1 MADPINRSTAYMY
14 IKNENTSDDSVL
26 IILSDHNPNMLTNIR
41 SSNMNVNNQRHPY
54 IHVHNDQSTSYA
66 DDNGLDYVVLRDTP
80 SVIANSNDIPP
91 YDHKSDDVR
100 VKTQETNT
108 ESVGPSVD
116 RSTDPSVDL
125 QNTKYYNIRLNIMPR
140 ILYENM
146 DTTRQSPNNP
156 ISYMLLFSWSIIS
169 ALLYYYTNIE
179 TRDIDSTIHTFLKC
193 FVMINV
199 YNALA
204 YIVIHINSTI
214 LFGMRI
220 INMLRLYIVLSVISN
235 IYLAY
240 LFNNLESEPTTY
252 IFIILI
258 INIFLCI
265 CMVM

>member
-1 MADPINRSTAYMY
+1 MY

-26 IILSDHNPNMLTNIR
+26 IILSDHNPNMLSNIR
-41 SSNMNVNNQRHPY
+41 SSNMNINNQRYPY
-54 IHVHNDQSTSYA
+54 THVHNDQSTSYA
-66 DDNGLDYVVLRDTP
+66 DDNGLDDVVLRDTP

-91 YDHKSDDVR
+91 YDHKTDVVR

-116 RSTDPSVDL
+116 RSADL
-125 QNTKYYNIRLNIMPR
+125 SNTNSYNIRLNIMPR

-146 DTTRQSPNNP
+146 DTIRQSPNNK
-156 ISYMLLFSWSIIS
+156 ISYILLFSWSITS

-235 IYLAY
+235 IFLAY